1 MRIFMQICS
10 GLEAIG
16 LGESFD
22 PCRERNIQILGI
34 WDKNIWASDGG
45 YPFKSRERFTEQP
58 PIYAAESASC
68 KRNSSS
74 WRKRTDRE
82 EGANFAEGKEGKPHH
97 SHNHYL

>member
-34 WDKNIWASDGG
+34 
-45 YPFKSRERFTEQP
+45 
-58 PIYAAESASC
+58 
-68 KRNSSS
+68 
-74 WRKRTDRE
+74 
-82 EGANFAEGKEGKPHH
+82 
-97 SHNHYL
+97 